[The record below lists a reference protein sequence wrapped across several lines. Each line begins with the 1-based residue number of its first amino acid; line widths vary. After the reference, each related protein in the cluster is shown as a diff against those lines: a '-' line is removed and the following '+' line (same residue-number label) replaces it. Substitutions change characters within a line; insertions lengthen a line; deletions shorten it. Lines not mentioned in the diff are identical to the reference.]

1 MSEGKSG
8 YEIRADLLNQAQG
21 LLEINVQRK
30 VDAYYASVDK
40 NSQSTAE
47 FPTDVISTEDVIAT
61 ARQLNS
67 FVNEK

>member
-1 MSEGKSG
+1 MSEGTSG
-8 YEIRADLLNQAQG
+8 YDIRADLLGHAQG
-21 LLEINVQRK
+21 LLEMNIGRK

-40 NSQSTAE
+40 NSQTDLE
-47 FPTDVISTEDVIAT
+47 FPTDSISAEEVIAT